1 MKENANKLQ
10 PQQIRSVFYASS
22 SIEDILPPELIQHI
36 VSFNH
41 MKPMNIKAV
50 NKTFKTLCDK
60 SENIELKHRE
70 NEIKSKIG
78 TTQNNQTWIV
88 HPIRQI
94 LTVKE
99 IKLGYKGP
107 MNNLEDTLE
116 QCQSGDTIII
126 HDGKYILDKFA
137 FPIDKSFQLIGYGK
151 NVILDCSFD
160 DEGGELNLKTSKVYL
175 KNLKLIY
182 MYMNLTNDSTLWM
195 QDCEYRGNSQILV
208 DKNANLYVA
217 NCWFKDGSQEVISFT
232 NSTGDLSIV
241 NSMFEVWSGNDYVSE
256 SDGIRIEK
264 CIASKIKIIGNKFN
278 INPEYCDAIIAK
290 ELIEENKIWMKQF
303 LDNNVH
309 VVGTYK
315 NKWIET

>member
-88 HPIRQI
+88 HPTRQI
-94 LTVKE
+94 LNEKE

-107 MNNLEDTLE
+107 MNDLYTEDMK
-116 QCQSGDTIII
+116 SGDTIII
-126 HDGKYILDKFA
+126 HDGRYEINNYTFPTDKN
-137 FPIDKSFQLIGYGK
+137 FQMIGYGK
-151 NVILDCSFD
+151 NVILHGYIEEWKDKVFHLD
-160 DEGGELNLKTSKVYL
+160 TAKVYL
-175 KNLKLIY
+175 KNLKLINCY
-182 MYMNLTNDSTLWM
+182 TNVNNNSTLWM
-195 QDCEYRGNSQILV
+195 QDCCCEYRNEFIDEVCLIKV
-208 DKNANLYVA
+208 YENANLYVA
-217 NCWFKDGSQEVISFT
+217 NCSFGKDT
-232 NSTGDLSIV
+232 YGDSWSAIDFQSCGELSII
-241 NSMFEVWSGNDYVSE
+241 NCKFECGGKNEYNPCIQ
-256 SDGIRIEK
+256 IRHSN
-264 CIASKIKIIGNKFN
+264 ASKIRVIDNEFKFG
-278 INPEYCDAIIAK
+278 IHYDAIDKI
-290 ELIEENKIWMKQF
+290 EL
-303 LDNNVH
+303 
-309 VVGTYK
+309 
-315 NKWIET
+315 